1 MSLVVILL
9 PLPTRQIP
17 LPSILLP
24 TKSIR
29 ELLPLLNSSLLRS
42 RGRTKSLIE
51 LDDLPSEVSDLLLVK
66 LLVTERSVVE
76 FGEFLQFEFGFG
88 EFLEKEDRPRR
99 VSQSSTST
107 SRGWTRKER
116 EEKRHTSLS
125 EATT

>member
-42 RGRTKSLIE
+42 CGRTKSLIE

-116 EEKRHTSLS
+116 EEKRQTSLS